1 MIKKLLRLEF
11 YKSFAYTNF
20 WVMAGL
26 WAGLYLLVS
35 FLATQVSFPLP
46 IPGMESKP
54 YLQFPSAWSTF
65 TWIASWFNLLL
76 AILVIVSVGNEYS
89 FKTFRSQIINGL
101 SRNDLIL
108 GKGLF
113 IIFLALCSMIIVFF
127 VTLIFG
133 SIYTTFGNETSV
145 FSKAYLL
152 IVFFIQ
158 SIAYMSLGM
167 FIAILVRNT
176 ALAIVSF
183 ILYFFPIEVIVRNF
197 FPESVLAFF
206 PMKIISN
213 LTPLPDV
220 INIAPASSQMQ
231 SSINGQQMNMAAA
244 PPMEVPLYLSATVA
258 LVYIAIF
265 FASSSV
271 LMNKRNL

>member
-1 MIKKLLRLEF
+1 MIKKLLKIEF
-11 YKSFAYTNF
+11 YKNFSYTNF

-26 WAGLYLLVS
+26 WAGLYFLVS
-35 FLATQVSFPLP
+35 LIATQVALPLP

-76 AILVIVSVGNEYS
+76 AIIVIVSVGNEYS
-89 FKTFRSQIINGL
+89 FRTFRSQVINGL

-113 IIFLALCSMIIVFF
+113 IIFLAFCSLILVFIV
-127 VTLIFG
+127 TIIFG
-133 SIYTTFGNETSV
+133 SIYTTFGSETSV
-145 FSKAYLL
+145 FSKSYLL
-152 IVFFIQ
+152 IVYFIQ
-158 SIAYMSLGM
+158 SIAYMSMGL

-183 ILYFFPIEVIVRNF
+183 ILYFFPIEIIIRNF
-197 FPESVLAFF
+197 FPETVLHFF

-220 INIAPASSQMQ
+220 INIAPATQMQ
-231 SSINGQQMNMAAA
+231 SSFNGQQMNMAAV
-244 PPMEVPLYLSATVA
+244 PVFDIPLYIAAIVA
-258 LVYIAIF
+258 VLYIIIF
-265 FASSSV
+265 FAAS
-271 LMNKRNL
+271 LTIMNKRNL